1 MCVSVIA
8 PLLISTL
15 SLIYELFMYR
25 CSGHLFCLLLLSY
38 MSHMR
43 VSLIALVLISLICT
57 ALVPM
62 ALKLISLMRMLS

>member
-1 MCVSVIA
+1 MSHMRVSLIA
-8 PLLISTL
+8 LVLL
-15 SLIYELFMYR
+15 SLICTAL
-25 CSGHLFCLLLLSY
+25 
-38 MSHMR
+38 R